1 METERLE
8 KILRQWLPGKEPI
21 IIEEIHSGIS
31 SHARKIMCGKTQGIF
46 REIASEA
53 QAKTEAEFTA
63 VLAPQGIAPGL
74 KLTKT
79 QATYV
84 QDQGQFYN
92 FQEYLQL
99 SPGKPRGV
107 ELAAHVGKTVARM
120 QKVLFHKRMTLPVVP
135 DRFALGQLKQKAQC
149 RIAWFPTAVTAE
161 HQAAIQRLLQDSLI
175 INLREDQPI
184 HGDLGLW
191 NMLWITS
198 GLRIIDFGEAR
209 LGDGYFD
216 LAASLSSCIQ
226 NEPDHVLYPLM
237 IEAFLNS
244 YGDTYQAIDQPKL
257 WAAIRFWLLRGV
269 LAVISFQTPE
279 SWDAL
284 ITTYLDLISELNIIF
299 NP

>member
-1 METERLE
+1 
-8 KILRQWLPGKEPI
+8 
-21 IIEEIHSGIS
+21 
-31 SHARKIMCGKTQGIF
+31 
-46 REIASEA
+46 
-53 QAKTEAEFTA
+53 
-63 VLAPQGIAPGL
+63 
-74 KLTKT
+74 
-79 QATYV
+79 
-84 QDQGQFYN
+84 
-92 FQEYLQL
+92 
-99 SPGKPRGV
+99 
-107 ELAAHVGKTVARM
+107 
-120 QKVLFHKRMTLPVVP
+120 
-135 DRFALGQLKQKAQC
+135 
-149 RIAWFPTAVTAE
+149 
-161 HQAAIQRLLQDSLI
+161 
-175 INLREDQPI
+175 
-184 HGDLGLW
+184 
-191 NMLWITS
+191 MLWITS

>member
-8 KILRQWLPGKEPI
+8 RILRQWLPGEEPI

-31 SHARKIMCGKTQGIF
+31 SHARKIMCGETQGIF

-53 QAKTEAEFTA
+53 QAKIESKFAD

-74 KLTKT
+74 RLTKT
-79 QATYV
+79 KAAYV

-92 FQEYLQL
+92 FQEYLQPL
-99 SPGKPRGV
+99 SDKPRGV
-107 ELAAHVGKTVARM
+107 ELAVYVGKTVARM

-135 DRFALGQLKQKAQC
+135 DRFALRQLKQKAQS
-149 RIAWFPTAVTAE
+149 RIAGFPTAITAE

-191 NMLWITS
+191 NMLWTSS

-209 LGDGYFD
+209 LGEG
-216 LAASLSSCIQ
+216 
-226 NEPDHVLYPLM
+226 
-237 IEAFLNS
+237 
-244 YGDTYQAIDQPKL
+244 
-257 WAAIRFWLLRGV
+257 
-269 LAVISFQTPE
+269 
-279 SWDAL
+279 
-284 ITTYLDLISELNIIF
+284 
-299 NP
+299 